1 MKNMLTIFFIFIF
14 SLLIVAGVIVWY
26 YPLDVYEQLSRAG
39 LWVSGLEKTLISAP
53 RGRLVYWRG
62 GTGPTVVLLHGVN
75 DQAGSWTQIA
85 KVLKA
90 KYRVLVPDLPG
101 HGSSEPLEGPLSIG
115 DELAGLERL
124 LEAELHAENVTLVG
138 NSMGGWVA
146 LLYALRHPDRV
157 SHVVLENGVAIR
169 REGIQVTM
177 MPSNRAEARM
187 MMEALTGP
195 DAPRF
200 PIFVLDHLV
209 RRVPKS
215 PLVRLVQSG
224 REGFSLEGR
233 LHEISA
239 PVTLLWGEADQ
250 LLPLAYA
257 KKIADQLPVATLK
270 VIPRCGHVPHREC
283 SDCFLP
289 LLEESLYDVP
299 EGSAHVLP

>member
-1 MKNMLTIFFIFIF
+1 MKHMLTVFFIFIF

-26 YPLDVYEQLSRAG
+26 YPLDVYEQLSRTG
-39 LWVSGLEKTLISAP
+39 LWMAGFEKAVISAP
-53 RGRLVYWRG
+53 RGRLVYWHG
-62 GTGPTVVLLHGVN
+62 GTGQTVVLLHGAN
-75 DQAGSWTQIA
+75 DQAGSWAQIA
-85 KVLKA
+85 KALKA

-101 HGSSEPLEGPLSIG
+101 HGSSEPLKGTLSIG
-115 DELAGLERL
+115 DVLEGLDRL
-124 LEAELHAENVTLVG
+124 LEAELHAEKVTLVG

-200 PIFVLDHLV
+200 PTFVLDHLV
-209 RRVPKS
+209 RRAPTS
-215 PLVRLVQSG
+215 PLARLVQSG
-224 REGFSLEGR
+224 SEGFSLEGR

-257 KKIADQLPVATLK
+257 KKVADQLPVAMLK
-270 VIPRCGHVPHREC
+270 VVPRCGHVPHREC
-283 SDCFLP
+283 RAFFLP

>member
-1 MKNMLTIFFIFIF
+1 MKHKLTVFFIFIF
-14 SLLIVAGVIVWY
+14 ALFILAGVTVWF
-26 YPLDVYEQLSRAG
+26 YPLNVFEQLSRIGLRMAG
-39 LWVSGLEKTLISAP
+39 FEKAIISAS
-53 RGRLVYWRG
+53 RGCLVYWHG
-62 GTGPTVVLLHGVN
+62 GTGPTVVLLHGAN

-85 KVLKA
+85 KALKA

-101 HGSSEPLEGPLSIG
+101 HGSSEPLNGTLSIG
-115 DELAGLERL
+115 DVLEGLERL
-124 LEAELHAENVTLVG
+124 LEAELHAEKVTLVG

-146 LLYALRHPDRV
+146 LLYALRHPDRI

-209 RRVPKS
+209 RRAPTS
-215 PLVRLVQSG
+215 PLARLAHSG
-224 REGFSLEGR
+224 SEGFSLEGR
-233 LHEISA
+233 LHEVSA

-257 KKIADQLPVATLK
+257 KRVADQLPVATLK

-283 SDCFLP
+283 RAFFLS

-299 EGSAHVLP
+299 KGSAHVLP